1 MTLKHGGTP
10 HQRRC
15 TQTYRKTRSTGGKE
29 AAKTPTLS
37 PKHKCTQ
44 ITETTTCLSSLCLK
58 LGLSRVEKRRYLD
71 NSDWKWTKQVAESQ
85 LIKPACSLI
94 RNELFDQHKHCAHN
108 MWIQNSQ
115 LNIIQLTG
123 YLSCEAFSVF
133 SNCLYSIDPQALH
146 WTPAFLQPLLHAV
159 LSVICRRCSNCEGL
173 HSKRFPPF
181 AIYFSHKVSFRNSP
195 QLGFALSEELRGRN
209 STEQIWVTAQFDG
222 KGQKRARRKSVI
234 I

>member
-37 PKHKCTQ
+37 PKQ
-44 ITETTTCLSSLCLK
+44 ITETTTCLSLLCLK

-94 RNELFDQHKHCAHN
+94 RNELFDQHKHCATTCGYKIPS
-108 MWIQNSQ
+108 WTLSSQ
-115 LNIIQLTG
+115 QDTSAVKLL
-123 YLSCEAFSVF
+123 V
-133 SNCLYSIDPQALH
+133 CL
-146 WTPAFLQPLLHAV
+146 
-159 LSVICRRCSNCEGL
+159 
-173 HSKRFPPF
+173 
-181 AIYFSHKVSFRNSP
+181 
-195 QLGFALSEELRGRN
+195 
-209 STEQIWVTAQFDG
+209 VTAYTALIRKLFIGLLLSFSLSFMQF
-222 KGQKRARRKSVI
+222 SL
-234 I
+234 